1 MVSLIS
7 DAISFLWVDSCVVYW
22 FPLIVNI
29 YDVSATIF
37 LLSLIYYKYGP
48 YSSSI
53 SIHLNTL
60 SVFWILHVR
69 LLWSVYLLNL
79 WPINTVLHSFNNPTM
94 INIYFSVTL
103 YRFWSSV
110 SFLLWKV
117 IVFPSW
123 KITAPKRKF
132 LALVNILNSSLKS
145 GQYIKVLLST
155 IRLMSSKHLVWF

>member
-1 MVSLIS
+1 MVSFIP

-22 FPLIVNI
+22 FQLMVNI
-29 YDVSATIF
+29 DDVCATIF
-37 LLSLIYYKYGP
+37 LLPLIYYKYRP

-53 SIHLNTL
+53 GIHLNTL

-79 WPINTVLHSFNNPTM
+79 WPSNTVLNSFNTPTM
-94 INIYFSVTL
+94 ISSYFSVTL
-103 YRFWSSV
+103 YRFCSSV
-110 SFLLWKV
+110 SFLLWKA

-123 KITAPKRKF
+123 KITAPKWKF
-132 LALVNILNSSLKS
+132 LASVKILNSSLKS

-155 IRLMSSKHLVWF
+155 IRLLSSKHLV